1 MNSLVRPELPTAALR
16 SSQATLAAV
25 DNSAPL
31 PNRPESTYKSGKVVH
46 SRVPSSLASLPAL
59 AGLLMGFD
67 PTLSESVEFF
77 KLFLGVVLRGVAALN
92 PRDQLLFDQIG

>member
-31 PNRPESTYKSGKVVH
+31 PNRPESTYKSGKVVQTTGATSTQDGKPSDVGIQT
-46 SRVPSSLASLPAL
+46 SRWLIEHLLQAEHPSALLSPAL
-59 AGLLMGFD
+59 
-67 PTLSESVEFF
+67 VC
-77 KLFLGVVLRGVAALN
+77 V
-92 PRDQLLFDQIG
+92 